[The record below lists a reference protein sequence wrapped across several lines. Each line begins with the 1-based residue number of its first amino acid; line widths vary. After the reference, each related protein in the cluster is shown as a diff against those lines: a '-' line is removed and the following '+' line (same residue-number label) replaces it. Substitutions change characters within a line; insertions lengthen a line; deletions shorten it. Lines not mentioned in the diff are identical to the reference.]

1 MWGTDDLPRRGCWIL
16 AVGLGFLATVCGQA
30 GDGFVQKVFAIG
42 LWVPPQ
48 SNDDLPARYREVAEA
63 NFNLVVGNSIRD
75 PIQQLELCR
84 SNGLK
89 ALVEVSGPAESF
101 PVGAACWG
109 YHLMDE
115 PGTSAFADLSGRVES
130 IRRARP
136 GFLGYVN
143 LFPNYAS
150 AGQLGADSY
159 EMYVSRFIAEVKPE
173 VLCMDH
179 YPFMRPDK
187 DTRDGYLANLE
198 TFRRQANAA
207 KIPFWNY
214 FNSMPFGSHLDPT
227 EPQLRWQINASIAHG
242 AKGVLYF
249 CYWTPG
255 KGAGGKGEFPKG
267 GAILSAEGIPTRH
280 YDEARRL
287 NGELKSWGPTLM
299 DLEGNGVQRIRA
311 SGFVNDLSAGVG
323 LRSIA
328 TLAGDPPAE
337 FLVGSLTHRDGRRA
351 VMVVNHS
358 YSYTCWPTIEFDLPI
373 ESVREVDRNTGS
385 EMAPLDSSP
394 EIEGF
399 QCSLGAGDARLFL
412 LPKRR

>member
-1 MWGTDDLPRRGCWIL
+1 MRRNVDWSRLVGWIL
-16 AVGLGFLATVCGQA
+16 ALGLGMVVTVSGLA
-30 GDGFVQKVFAIG
+30 GDGFVQEAFAIG
-42 LWVPPQ
+42 LWVPPR
-48 SNDDLPARYREVAEA
+48 SDRDLPARYRELAQA
-63 NFNLVVGNSIRD
+63 NFNLVVGNSVRD
-75 PIQQLELCR
+75 PMQQLELCR

-89 ALVEVSGPAESF
+89 ALVEVSGSVESL
-101 PVGAACWG
+101 PVGEACWG

-115 PGTSAFADLSGRVES
+115 PSAAAFADLSGRFQS
-130 IRRARP
+130 IRRSRP
-136 GFLGYVN
+136 GLLAYVN

-150 AGQLGADSY
+150 AVQLGADDY

-187 DTRDGYLANLE
+187 DTRDSYLANLE

-207 KIPFWNY
+207 RIPFWNY
-214 FNSMPFGSHLDPT
+214 FNCMPFGSHLDPT
-227 EPQLRWQINASIAHG
+227 ESQLRWQINASIAHG

-267 GAILSAEGIPTRH
+267 GAILSAEGIQTRH

-287 NGELKSWGPTLM
+287 NGELKRWGPTLM
-299 DLEGNGVQRIRA
+299 NLDGNGVQRIRVA
-311 SGFVNDLSAGVG
+311 GIVSDLSAGLG
-323 LRSIA
+323 LRGIA

-337 FLVGSLTHRDGRRA
+337 FLVGSLAHRDGRRA

-358 YSYTCWPTIEFDLPI
+358 YSYTCWPTIQFDSPI
-373 ESVREVDRNTGS
+373 EAVLEVDRNTGS